1 MPAGKL
7 WVLPSSPHLLPK
19 MSPSQVAAD
28 CNLLPAGTAGNGCEQ
43 RRFQPT
49 SPQEIFLRGLFLLG
63 RNLVFNPAKALSWFP
78 KRMCAKVGFLKVFNS
93 GVVFMTPKGLNFNWR
108 PASWRIWS
116 GVVQLFLLLESSAQ
130 REVYVQHKR
139 VGTF

>member
-1 MPAGKL
+1 MAASRGD
-7 WVLPSSPHLLPK
+7 SSPHLP
-19 MSPSQVAAD
+19 
-28 CNLLPAGTAGNGCEQ
+28 
-43 RRFQPT
+43 RRSFC
-49 SPQEIFLRGLFLLG
+49 GDVFLLG
-63 RNLVFNPAKALSWFP
+63 RNLVFNTAKALSWFP

-116 GVVQLFLLLESSAQ
+116 GAVQLFLLLESSAQ